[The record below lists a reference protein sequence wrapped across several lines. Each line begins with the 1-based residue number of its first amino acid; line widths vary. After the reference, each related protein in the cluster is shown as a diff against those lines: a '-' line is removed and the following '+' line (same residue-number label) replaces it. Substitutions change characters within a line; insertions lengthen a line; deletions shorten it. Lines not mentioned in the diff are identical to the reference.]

1 MELDRA
7 QFSHFC
13 EIQWDVGR
21 DASHLRSRRTSATA
35 DAERRGASP
44 SCRAVHPYGNALMKY
59 LRATL
64 QQQPAPTSLIV
75 HNSTKM
81 LHVKVNA
88 FTGKNDKDITLWFH
102 TLNMG
107 VESTLTTNERL
118 EVTFAVSH
126 LRGRA
131 QN

>member
-1 MELDRA
+1 
-7 QFSHFC
+7 
-13 EIQWDVGR
+13 
-21 DASHLRSRRTSATA
+21 
-35 DAERRGASP
+35 
-44 SCRAVHPYGNALMKY
+44 MKY